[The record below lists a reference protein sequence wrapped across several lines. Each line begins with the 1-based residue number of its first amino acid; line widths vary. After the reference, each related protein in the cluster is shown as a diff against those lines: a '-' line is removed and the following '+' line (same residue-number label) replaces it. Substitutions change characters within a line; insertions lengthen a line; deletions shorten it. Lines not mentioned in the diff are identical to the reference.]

1 MSESIFNNPLCISR
15 IRDILWIEIVI
26 LKKDIVLYYQEFNSS

>member
-26 LKKDIVLYYQEFNSS
+26 LK